1 METGRYEQIEELL
14 ERFFEG
20 QTSNQEEQELYR
32 FFARKELPGSFQPY
46 RSLFGYFEKGIGKE
60 TNERVRA
67 SLSGSKKERK
77 QIPIY
82 RKWWRIGLAV
92 AASVCLLFC
101 FNRLNKADETD
112 FNPYAG
118 SYIIHNGVKT
128 EIPEEVAR
136 ELYKAVLQSESAKSR
151 SVRMALQSVRKQTE
165 DLEQYLHKKEELELV
180 EQHLHKME
188 HYEH

>member
-1 METGRYEQIEELL
+1 MKTDRYKQIEELL

-20 QTSNQEEQELYR
+20 ETSNEEEQELYR
-32 FFARKELPGSFQPY
+32 FFAGKELPGPFEPY
-46 RSLFGYFEKGIGKE
+46 RSLFGYFEKGIRQEAEEMARTGLSGGGKE
-60 TNERVRA
+60 GRHF
-67 SLSGSKKERK
+67 
-77 QIPIY
+77 PIS
-82 RKWWRIGLAV
+82 RKWWRSALVV
-92 AASVCLLFC
+92 AASVCLLFY

-136 ELYKAVLQSESAKSR
+136 ELYKAVLQSESAKSK
-151 SVRMALQSVRKQTE
+151 SVHMALQSVRKQTE
-165 DLEQYLHKKEELELV
+165 ELEQHLNEKDEWELV

-188 HYEH
+188 NYEH